1 MLTVYPSSE
10 LYKEIQK
17 GNWQEETEI
26 EKYKELKVLI
36 EHLKVPLWFG
46 ALGASNPIPI
56 QGSLPKEKENLL
68 AALDEIIE
76 TVSEEE
82 LHHYRKNLRHL

>member
-17 GNWQEETEI
+17 GTWQEETEL
-26 EKYKELKVLI
+26 EKYQELKILI
-36 EHLKVPLWFG
+36 QNLQIPLWFG

-56 QGSLPKEKENLL
+56 QGTLPKDRAKILSLL
-68 AALDEIIE
+68 DKVIE

-82 LHHYRKNLRHL
+82 LRNYRKNLKHL